1 MYIIL
6 AAVSLYAL
14 GLMGGRFGR
23 SSVFVGLAVHVVYI
37 TLRYM
42 ELGWLP
48 VTERMDT
55 LSLIGLAVMVIY
67 LLASYRRHTRS
78 MEYYFIPLA
87 AFFTFMGILHQ
98 PVNAVDIFMESPWF
112 SVFSITNI
120 VGYAMLTAGT
130 AYGFSYL
137 FHDDEGAESLQH
149 TFTLYGWAIF
159 SVSLLSGSVWFFL
172 SYGSYWYWTAKEFWS
187 SLIWLYFGIYLH
199 ARYLT
204 AFRGRPAAVIGVLA
218 FPLLVFNYFGIGT
231 IIQSPWSQ
239 F

>member
-1 MYIIL
+1 MYILL

-14 GLMGGRFGR
+14 GLMGGRLGR
-23 SSVFVGLAVHVVYI
+23 SSVLAGILVHTVHMVMRGI
-37 TLRYM
+37 

-55 LSLIGLAVMVIY
+55 LSLIGLFIMIIYVI
-67 LLASYRRHTRS
+67 ASCRQTAHS

-98 PVNAVDIFMESPWF
+98 PVNAVDIFMETPWF
-112 SVFSITNI
+112 FIFIITNI
-120 VGYAMLTAGT
+120 IGYALLAAGT
-130 AYGFSYL
+130 AFGLSYL
-137 FHDDEGAESLQH
+137 FHDDEGAEPRQH
-149 TFTLYGWAIF
+149 AFTLYGWAVF

-187 SLIWLYFGIYLH
+187 SVIWLYLAIYLH
-199 ARYLT
+199 SRYISS
-204 AFRGRPAAVIGVLA
+204 FRGRPAAVIGVLA
-218 FPLLVFNYFGIGT
+218 FPLLIFNYFGIGT
-231 IIQSPWSQ
+231 IIKSPWSQ